1 MYEIK
6 YLFFQKRII
15 YISENTNNKNYR
27 IFIRINIINCV
38 CTYSHDIR
46 VPLEYTHL
54 QSTFS
59 HKYTIHRNISWSLS
73 TNPTNKKK
81 ILSSKN
87 FDINIFDK
95 NIVHSLNKNFYI
107 SKKRKINQIIFFEN
121 IITYVISY

>member
-6 YLFFQKRII
+6 YLFFQKKII

-59 HKYTIHRNISWSLS
+59 HKYTIHRNISHDLLAQIRQF
-73 TNPTNKKK
+73 KKK
-81 ILSSKN
+81 FFLQKTLILTY
-87 FDINIFDK
+87 
-95 NIVHSLNKNFYI
+95 LT
-107 SKKRKINQIIFFEN
+107 KI
-121 IITYVISY
+121 

>member
-46 VPLEYTHL
+46 VPLEYPIFKA
-54 QSTFS
+54 QS
-59 HKYTIHRNISWSLS
+59 L
-73 TNPTNKKK
+73 TNTQFIETYHDLLAQIRQFKKK
-81 ILSSKN
+81 FFLQKTLILTYLTKISS
-87 FDINIFDK
+87 I
-95 NIVHSLNKNFYI
+95 L
-107 SKKRKINQIIFFEN
+107 
-121 IITYVISY
+121 